1 MATET
6 VIQNKHSV
14 SFHSQ
19 TARQQS
25 EHSQE
30 LSSFVEGNA
39 PQVPMGEDT
48 STTLYLVAKVLAN
61 LSQDTL
67 ARTYLVR
74 EGAASLSNEDPP
86 QRTQAAINGPAGQ
99 AGSSES
105 APSGATE
112 PFVGAHDCPTS
123 AAASTN
129 GSTPDRTMNTSNVAD
144 TPEAAKC
151 SPTLPN
157 LPPSSPPSKKK
168 KRAKSYVC
176 AHAGCGK
183 AFIKSSHLKAH
194 VRTHTGERPYQCTW
208 EGCQKKFARSDE
220 LARHFRTHTGEK
232 RFACPVCDMR
242 FMRSD
247 HLSKHVRR
255 HSTSKSK
262 RSASWEGGA
271 EDRKSYLPQSP
282 AVEGVAAKSEDPQ
295 GAVADVMSSPLS
307 QLTEASRQVI
317 KQEEGPSYHLSG
329 VMNFV
334 WGP

>member
-1 MATET
+1 MATDA
-6 VIQNKHSV
+6 VIQNKPPV

-19 TARQQS
+19 TAHQQS
-25 EHSQE
+25 EHSQD
-30 LSSFVEGNA
+30 LTTYVEGNA
-39 PQVPMGEDT
+39 QPGSMGEDT

-67 ARTYLVR
+67 ARNYLVR
-74 EGAASLSNEDPP
+74 EGAASMNMEDLPTL
-86 QRTQAAINGPAGQ
+86 RTTNGPAVM
-99 AGSSES
+99 AGSSEP

-112 PFVGAHDCPTS
+112 PLAGAHDCPTS
-123 AAASTN
+123 AAASAS
-129 GSTPDRTMNTSNVAD
+129 GSTPDRTMNTSND
-144 TPEAAKC
+144 TPESAKS
-151 SPTLPN
+151 SPTLPPN
-157 LPPSSPPSKKK
+157 LANPAPLSPPSKKK

-176 AHAGCGK
+176 SHGGCGK

-262 RSASWEGGA
+262 RSSSWTDTADEKKPYCQLSPSADVSKCSGDDSQGMGMV
-271 EDRKSYLPQSP
+271 EVPLSP
-282 AVEGVAAKSEDPQ
+282 A
-295 GAVADVMSSPLS
+295 S
-307 QLTEASRQVI
+307 QLTEAHSI
-317 KQEEGPSYHLSG
+317 KEEPGPSYQLSG

>member
-1 MATET
+1 MATDAF
-6 VIQNKHSV
+6 IQNKPPV

-25 EHSQE
+25 EHVQE

-39 PQVPMGEDT
+39 QPGAMGEDT

-74 EGAASLSNEDPP
+74 EGAASLGMDGIP
-86 QRTQAAINGPAGQ
+86 QRTMATTNSEPVP
-99 AGSSES
+99 SS
-105 APSGATE
+105 ATE
-112 PFVGAHDCPTS
+112 PLLGAHDCPTS
-123 AAASTN
+123 AAASTS
-129 GSTPDRTMNTSNVAD
+129 GSTPDRTMNTSNTVD
-144 TPEAAKC
+144 TSESAKS
-151 SPTLPN
+151 SPTLLPDPAN
-157 LPPSSPPSKKK
+157 PPPSSSPSKKK

-176 AHAGCGK
+176 ANPGCGK

-194 VRTHTGERPYQCTW
+194 VRTHTGERPYLCTW

-262 RSASWEGGA
+262 RASSWGDGA
-271 EDRKSYLPQSP
+271 EDKKSGLPHSP
-282 AVEGVAAKSEDPQ
+282 AVKCPSDDPQ
-295 GAVADVMSSPLS
+295 AMADMPTSP
-307 QLTEASRQVI
+307 APRI
-317 KQEEGPSYHLSG
+317 KEEGEGEGPSYQLSG